1 MLNGQQIA
9 DDELIEYVERIKKAS
24 DQMILQGLEHP
35 TVFEAITA
43 MAFLYYYEKKCDIV
57 ILEVGMGGRFDATNI
72 IQSSLVSV
80 ITKIAMDHTDVLGD
94 TLSKIAYEKAGIIKN
109 GGMVVTYPQEESA
122 LNTIKSICNQKN
134 ATLFYANPNF

>member
-1 MLNGQQIA
+1 
-9 DDELIEYVERIKKAS
+9 
-24 DQMILQGLEHP
+24 
-35 TVFEAITA
+35 
-43 MAFLYYYEKKCDIV
+43 
-57 ILEVGMGGRFDATNI
+57 MGGRFDATNI

-134 ATLFYANPNF
+134 ATLFYAKPELLKNVQLRPGTLSFDHMRLGTIETPIVGLHQVKTQQLP